1 MIKKRIAR
9 SAVSFIL
16 TLALTVNGFLPGT
29 PSAGTVHATEETVT
43 ITGTNDGDDA
53 RTGTGKMTIH
63 LKIKES
69 ITPTVSITGWMY
81 GEEAHAPELTGNT
94 GTAPVTYSY
103 KLKDAEDGTYTETV
117 PTEPGD
123 YTLRAEIAE
132 TAEYKGATVTAD
144 FTIAPFSTTMTIT
157 LVITPQEAVINWINN
172 LPAKNDVTI
181 EHKDAIEAARK
192 AYDELTNEQKN
203 EVPEA
208 LRQKLSDVEEALE
221 AAKVS
226 DMIDKLP
233 AGSDVTTA
241 NKDAIKAAR
250 AAYNALTKAQKA
262 YVSETMLAKL
272 VADEDALAAAAV
284 SDKINALPASTAATL
299 ADGEDVEAARTAYEA
314 LTNTQKD
321 YVLAAT
327 LEKLR
332 AVESAIAVAVVN
344 DKIQKLPAFGEVAT
358 TDGEDIEAA
367 KTAYDALTAEQKQGI
382 TPEVLQK
389 LTDALAALQIARAAD
404 TVTAKTGT
412 DVVYTGN
419 PLSLV
424 NAPTLDLPAGYTLQ
438 YAIGTTKTPAPTSGF
453 QAGIPT
459 ATDAGTYYVFMKA
472 VGTRESAESRVF
484 GPVEVVLA
492 KAEQEA
498 PKSEAFYV
506 FRASNSITKDGS
518 IYGVNDT
525 MEYSVDGGQTWVKV
539 PKEATDITGLSTGSV
554 QLRYAETANY
564 NPSPALTVTVGYG
577 SAELS
582 VYFAPDSD
590 SEYDQIVTYNEEQER
605 YEYVYTGSRITPV
618 IVVEGIDTRLTEGL
632 DYTVT
637 YKNNVN
643 VDKKGNAA
651 QVIVTGKGN
660 YEKKRTVEFYI
671 LPKQLDDGT
680 GEAAEDVNVAKV
692 VVAEGGTAAP
702 VISYNGTVLKKS
714 EYTVTSST
722 GSLKFKTAVE
732 GATLTITAKEGGN
745 FTGAIKDIPV
755 TVLAKA
761 DAKKAAIKVT
771 LAKGVSR
778 TYNGEPQYLV
788 IAEPEG
794 QGDAA
799 ESDNA
804 VAPELTVTDASGKV
818 LEEGT
823 DFVVSYSANVNAGT
837 VKVTVTG
844 IGDYT
849 GTVTKSFKINP
860 DKKDA
865 EIRTYFAGETGDEM
879 IPTDEKE
886 AAPKFEFQKN
896 GVKPAII
903 VTAVRG
909 DEEITL
915 SEGTDYKVSY
925 SGNKK
930 VGTNAKFTV
939 TFLGN
944 YKGRAAIKNQTFE
957 IVKASLADAQ
967 ITVPDVTYRTYDTW
981 SGRKYANKS
990 VPYVTID
997 GVELKQGTDYTVTY
1011 WVKDEKINPN
1021 AIKFAADEQYRWID
1035 VKITGKGNYAD
1046 ETFES
1051 GYSVKRVAKNST
1063 VFDLTKAKIYA
1074 KGTKKAV
1081 PKQGYLGEPIEPAI
1095 DVYVKV
1101 GSTWQLVDES
1111 LYEVH
1116 YINNIERGTAKIVV
1130 VGNGEEAVGNK
1141 KANFKIVRWQFS
1153 LLSRF

>member
-1 MIKKRIAR
+1 MTMTKGGNSMIKKRIAR

-81 GEEAHAPELTGNT
+81 GEEAHAPELTGIT
-94 GTAPVTYSY
+94 GDAEVTYSY
-103 KLKDAEDGTYTETV
+103 KLKGAEDGTYTETV

-144 FTIAPFSTTMTIT
+144 FTIAPYSTTMTIT

-192 AYDELTNEQKN
+192 AYGELTNEQKN
-203 EVPEA
+203 EVPEE

-233 AGSDVTTA
+233 AKNTVTTA
-241 NKDAIKAAR
+241 NKDAIEAAR
-250 AAYNALTKAQKA
+250 AAYNALTKVQKA
-262 YVSETMLAKL
+262 YVSEAMLAKL
-272 VADEDALAAAAV
+272 VEDEDALAAAAV

-299 ADGEDVEAARTAYEA
+299 ADGEAVEAARTAYEA
-314 LTNTQKD
+314 LTNTQKN

-367 KTAYDALTAEQKQGI
+367 KTAYDALTLEQQQEI
-382 TPEVLQK
+382 TPAVLQK
-389 LTDALAALQIARAAD
+389 LTDALTALQIARAAD

-412 DVVYTGN
+412 DVVYTRN

-438 YAIGTTKTPAPTSGF
+438 YVVVATKAPAPTSGF

-472 VGTRESAESRVF
+472 VGTRESDESRVF

-492 KAEQEA
+492 KAEQKTPE
-498 PKSEAFYV
+498 SEAFYV

-525 MEYSVDGGQTWVKV
+525 MEYSVDGGQTWTKV
-539 PKEATDITGLSTGSV
+539 PAESNEITGLSTGSV

-590 SEYDQIVTYNEEQER
+590 SEYDQIVTYNEELNQ
-605 YEYVYTGSRITPV
+605 YEYVYTGSKITPV

-632 DYTVT
+632 DYTVS

-643 VDKKGNAA
+643 VDKKGEAA

-660 YEKKRTVEFYI
+660 YEKKKTVKFYI

-680 GEAAEDVNVAKV
+680 GEAAEDINVAKV

-702 VISYNGTVLKKS
+702 VISYNGTILKKS

-722 GSLKFKTAVE
+722 GSLKFKTAAEGE

-745 FTGAIKDIPV
+745 FTGAIKDIP
-755 TVLAKA
+755 
-761 DAKKAAIKVT
+761 
-771 LAKGVSR
+771 
-778 TYNGEPQYLV
+778 
-788 IAEPEG
+788 
-794 QGDAA
+794 
-799 ESDNA
+799 
-804 VAPELTVTDASGKV
+804 
-818 LEEGT
+818 
-823 DFVVSYSANVNAGT
+823 
-837 VKVTVTG
+837 
-844 IGDYT
+844 
-849 GTVTKSFKINP
+849 
-860 DKKDA
+860 
-865 EIRTYFAGETGDEM
+865 
-879 IPTDEKE
+879 
-886 AAPKFEFQKN
+886 
-896 GVKPAII
+896 
-903 VTAVRG
+903 
-909 DEEITL
+909 
-915 SEGTDYKVSY
+915 
-925 SGNKK
+925 
-930 VGTNAKFTV
+930 
-939 TFLGN
+939 
-944 YKGRAAIKNQTFE
+944 
-957 IVKASLADAQ
+957 
-967 ITVPDVTYRTYDTW
+967 
-981 SGRKYANKS
+981 
-990 VPYVTID
+990 
-997 GVELKQGTDYTVTY
+997 
-1011 WVKDEKINPN
+1011 
-1021 AIKFAADEQYRWID
+1021 
-1035 VKITGKGNYAD
+1035 
-1046 ETFES
+1046 
-1051 GYSVKRVAKNST
+1051 
-1063 VFDLTKAKIYA
+1063 
-1074 KGTKKAV
+1074 
-1081 PKQGYLGEPIEPAI
+1081 
-1095 DVYVKV
+1095 
-1101 GSTWQLVDES
+1101 
-1111 LYEVH
+1111 
-1116 YINNIERGTAKIVV
+1116 
-1130 VGNGEEAVGNK
+1130 
-1141 KANFKIVRWQFS
+1141 
-1153 LLSRF
+1153 